1 MRLMPGRA
9 GELPARLKSAWARLA
24 RPVLGLFRLGLPR
37 CRRPD
42 DRHDGANLLSRHVA
56 EVRRQLQCV
65 VCLACNIM
73 HERPVDNF
81 SVIFPEGTDGRFD
94 SWHLRHTS
102 PTKGPLLPDPSR
114 SFPFGWGFH
123 FLPWAAGP
131 GEDAATKDPR
141 TYFGLSFPAAVAPTI
156 PMTVPRAITSA
167 PVVPVTVP
175 APLRLSAGADIRRS
189 RRSCRRSRRSRPGSS
204 PAFAA
209 LEMTGVPLWSHGR
222 AR

>member
-1 MRLMPGRA
+1 MTVPIFSAVTSRKFG
-9 GELPARLKSAWARLA
+9 GSCSAWCVWLA
-24 RPVLGLFRLGLPR
+24 TSCTKGRWITFLSFFLKALTVGLIRGTSVTLPR
-37 CRRPD
+37 R
-42 DRHDGANLLSRHVA
+42 
-56 EVRRQLQCV
+56 
-65 VCLACNIM
+65 
-73 HERPVDNF
+73 
-81 SVIFPEGTDGRFD
+81 
-94 SWHLRHTS
+94 
-102 PTKGPLLPDPSR
+102 KGPCYRTPAVPSR
-114 SFPFGWGFH
+114 S
-123 FLPWAAGP
+123 AGVSIFCRGRLALARTQP
-131 GEDAATKDPR
+131 QRTPR

>member
-1 MRLMPGRA
+1 MAFGASGGRRA
-9 GELPARLKSAWARLA
+9 VLSTMANGPTFDPHGVDHQRVAFVIADGIPKPDRASEVLQELNCGAQHKKSPSLSFS
-24 RPVLGLFRLGLPR
+24 LETN
-37 CRRPD
+37 
-42 DRHDGANLLSRHVA
+42 HHTLLSWFF
-56 EVRRQLQCV
+56 C
-65 VCLACNIM
+65 
-73 HERPVDNF
+73 
-81 SVIFPEGTDGRFD
+81 
-94 SWHLRHTS
+94 HTS
-102 PTKGPLLPDPSR
+102 PTEGPCYRTPAVPSR
-114 SFPFGWGFH
+114 S
-123 FLPWAAGP
+123 AGVSIFCRGRLALARTQP
-131 GEDAATKDPR
+131 QSTPR